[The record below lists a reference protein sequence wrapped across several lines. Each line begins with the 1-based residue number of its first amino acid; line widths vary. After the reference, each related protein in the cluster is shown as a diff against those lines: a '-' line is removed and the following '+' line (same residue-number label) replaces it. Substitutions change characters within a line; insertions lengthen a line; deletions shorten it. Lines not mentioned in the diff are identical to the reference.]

1 MQLRCAVFVC
11 VGVGL
16 FSPAVL
22 AQTERDANATSCEA
36 GVGRTPDAQQRE
48 DSRSLVFDD
57 SMLFAVHRTPSYD
70 RLPESAT
77 RGHQAEPPST
87 PGDAGPQRE
96 PRRC

>member
-1 MQLRCAVFVC
+1 MQMRYAVFVC

-36 GVGRTPDAQQRE
+36 GVGRTPDVQQRE
-48 DSRSLVFDD
+48 DSRSLVFDG
-57 SMLFAVHRTPSYD
+57 SMLFAVHRTPSFD

-77 RGHQAEPPST
+77 RGHEARTPTT
-87 PGDAGPQRE
+87 PGGPGPQRE